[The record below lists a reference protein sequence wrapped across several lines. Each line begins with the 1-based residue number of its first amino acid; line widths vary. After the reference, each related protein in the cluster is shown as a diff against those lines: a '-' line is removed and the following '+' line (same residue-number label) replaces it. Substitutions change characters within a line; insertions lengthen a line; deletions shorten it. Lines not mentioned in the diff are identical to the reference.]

1 MPKTKTKAKAKDFT
15 LGTPEDKPDEAK
27 EDAVMEALG
36 ESPESKAGRQLQRL
50 EAPADV
56 ISLLTPDAMKQQMIV
71 ETKKREIITQF
82 INHHMVEGI
91 DHGKIHIA
99 KNCQNRYGCKIASH
113 LSKNTLFK
121 AGAEKFCSLFRLR
134 AEFEKDDQT
143 WEMMGRKNGL
153 ICLVCR
159 LYTPSGVL
167 AGEGRGAA
175 DIIEKQGSA
184 NTAIKIAEKRA
195 KLDAV
200 LATGG
205 LSDFFSQDLEDIA
218 AVDEVVAEEENH
230 DADRKKIAAH
240 LKELGVDYKNAEIA
254 KAMIKSITQLEPEE
268 ANFPDIEGRLAV
280 RVQEQR
286 EAKAEAERLK
296 NSNAA
301 PVQ

>member
-1 MPKTKTKAKAKDFT
+1 MPAKTKTKIKAPDFT
-15 LGTPEDKPDEAK
+15 LAVSENTADEAK

-36 ESPESKAGRQLQRL
+36 ESPESKVGRQLQRL

-56 ISLLTPDAMKQQMIV
+56 ISLLTPEAMQTQMIV
-71 ETKKREIITQF
+71 ETQKRKIINEF
-82 INHHMVEGI
+82 IKHHMVEKI
-91 DHGKIHIA
+91 DYGKIHIGKDCPNKYNC
-99 KNCQNRYGCKIASH
+99 KNAYH
-113 LSKNTLFK
+113 FSKDTLFK

-175 DIIEKQGSA
+175 DITEKQGSA

-218 AVDEVVAEEENH
+218 AVDAVVAEEENH
-230 DADRKKIAAH
+230 DADRKKITAY
-240 LKELGVDYKNAEIA
+240 LQELGVDYKNAEVS
-254 KAMIKSITQLEPEE
+254 KAMIKSIAQLEPTE
-268 ANFPDIEGRLAV
+268 ANFPEIAARLSI

-286 EAKAEAERLK
+286 EATT
-296 NSNAA
+296 NN
-301 PVQ
+301 